1 VAENKKRA
9 RDGAA
14 LIFLD
19 ETGFSEAPEIRR
31 TWAPRGKTP
40 VLRAAFRWHRCSA
53 TGILVYRMQRRRARL
68 LLKMH
73 ERPVKGPD
81 VAAVLR
87 HLATHVQGRVILL
100 WDGLPAHRAKPV
112 RDWLRKHKR
121 IRIERLPAYSPELN
135 PVEGLWSW
143 MKGGRLAN
151 LCRELEEVREEARKA
166 GRAAR
171 RRNSLLWGF
180 LKKTELPL

>member
-1 VAENKKRA
+1 MAEDKKGA
-9 RDGAA
+9 RGGAA

-31 TWAPRGKTP
+31 TWAPRGQTP

-53 TGILVYRMQRRRARL
+53 TGILVYRIRRRRARL

-73 ERPVKGPD
+73 DRPVTGPD
-81 VAAVLR
+81 VAAVLK
-87 HLATHVQGRVILL
+87 HLARHVRGRVILL
-100 WDGLPAHRAKPV
+100 WDGLAAHRASPV
-112 RDWLRKHKR
+112 RAWLRKHPR
-121 IRIERLPAYSPELN
+121 FRIERLPAYSPELN

-151 LCRELEEVREEARKA
+151 LCRGLDEVCEEARKA
-166 GRAAR
+166 ARAAR
-171 RRNSLLWGF
+171 CRRELLWGF
-180 LKKTELPL
+180 LKKAKLPI